1 MDYPWLDRTHR
12 RLWRLS
18 GESAHLCDLQDGAR
32 QLAAA
37 FREQIQSLHARS
49 ACGWTAEKAQLLAA
63 LDKAQFISTIAAA
76 RQPAT
81 VPLGLVLFELAAR
94 DGGLAALCLSRFL
107 AQMPITDFGIAEQN
121 ERYASGKNLLHGALC
136 LTEPIPG
143 AGAEALLLMGTYRPA
158 GDANALS
165 IEIDK
170 RGRFTSHMEFADFV
184 VAAVQGV
191 GGARGSALVILEPH
205 DEGVF
210 DRGAPA
216 KKIGHRV
223 SSATHPS
230 FRLRVPA
237 ARIVGGYAMED
248 GILRP
253 YFGHRQLLE
262 PALRRARALLGLM
275 TAAKALAAAGA
286 SPVAGDFLPGRGCD
300 GPEFW
305 LPMTDLWAAGEAAA
319 SLGFLAARHC
329 DRLDAESARDP
340 SADANLF
347 SPAAKLFASTRII
360 PALSRVAAAAGAN
373 ADGLYTYIADA
384 QVEAVYMG
392 PEALQRRLI
401 SAAMTAE
408 TFALKVAE
416 WTGELEGSA
425 GNFSASTAKNLA
437 AGFRLWSRTL
447 CVLRDAAGSGKEAVI
462 HGTRQAAAFAMADS
476 LCALLAARSFLL
488 DAAELDAAALE
499 AAGLDADDSIVA
511 DLVRLATA
519 SAVSHAAQISI
530 SSICGGSRGA
540 SPELRRELNAL
551 RAEAYAG
558 LAGFQYARERIARF
572 LANRARE
579 TEST

>member
-191 GGARGSALVILEPH
+191 GGARGSALVILEPQ
-205 DEGVF
+205 DAGTF

-216 KKIGHRV
+216 RKIGHRLA
-223 SSATHPS
+223 STTHPT

-237 ARIVGGYAMED
+237 GRIVGGYAMES
-248 GILRP
+248 GVLRP
-253 YFGHRQLLE
+253 HFDHRQLLE

-275 TAAKALAAAGA
+275 TAAKALTVAA
-286 SPVAGDFLPGRGCD
+286 DFLPGRGCAA
-300 GPEFW
+300 PEFW
-305 LPMTDLWAAGEAAA
+305 LHMADLWAAGEAAA

-329 DRLDAESARDP
+329 DRLNARDARDP
-340 SADANLF
+340 AADANLF

-392 PEALQRRLI
+392 PEASQRRLI

-416 WTGELEGSA
+416 WTGELDGFA
-425 GNFSASTAKNLA
+425 CNFSVPVAKNLA

-447 CVLRDAAGSGKEAVI
+447 CVLRDAAGSGTEAVF
-462 HGTRQAAAFAMADS
+462 HGARQAAAFAMADA
-476 LCALLAARSFLL
+476 LCGLLAARSFLL
-488 DAAELDAAALE
+488 DAAELEAAAPSSD
-499 AAGLDADDSIVA
+499 AGIVE
-511 DLVRLATA
+511 DLVRLASA
-519 SAVSHAAQISI
+519 SAVSQATQISI
-530 SSICGGSRGA
+530 GLIFGASRGV
-540 SPELRRELNAL
+540 SPGLRRELSAL

-558 LAGFQYARERIARF
+558 LSGFQYARERMARF
-572 LANRARE
+572 LSNRERE